1 MKKIIASLAAISFLV
16 SPLFATQSRLGGLGI
31 SNWMIEE
38 DNSNMYFNP
47 ARMIYYPKTIW
58 GELGTAVGAGV
69 APRVNNNVTI
79 SNQWG
84 GVSGLC
90 PIIEGATVGVFLN
103 RPYPGILGS
112 AGQNATG
119 SGVTAIPANGFGNN
133 MTALTPQTRFDLFYA
148 LPFSG
153 FKLGAL
159 LNVAGDSLSNDN
171 KTTSS
176 PLIAGNTTSN
186 NEISSSEIN
195 VVVGAQARDVLFASD
210 LDLALTLGFP
220 SAKNTYKVTQYSGT
234 AWVTTN
240 DWIFQT
246 NSSLNLGITARA
258 AIPLKNNPLLAYF
271 NYTSNNVSN
280 TFTDQI
286 DAGSNSSFN
295 DAGDTNYKQE
305 RTQKQ
310 SALTFGASYN
320 VKTSPKTLMIV
331 AANINQGVATN
342 NASTTQLRTAV
353 AGKNQQYDSETTTI
367 ALPVNFAIEQ
377 SLAKSFAMRMGVS
390 QNIIQQTTTKTSAP
404 TLTWNA
410 TTSSYQQT
418 QVAETTAKTET
429 LGGTT
434 ISIGAGIDVFR
445 GLTVDAVVRQQVLF
459 SGTYLVSGIPE
470 TLVSQ
475 LSATYKF

>member
-1 MKKIIASLAAISFLV
+1 MRKIIASLAAISVLV

-47 ARMIYYPKTIW
+47 ARMIYYPKMIW
-58 GELGTAVGAGV
+58 GELGTAAGAGV

-79 SNQWG
+79 ANQWG
-84 GVSGLC
+84 GVSGAC
-90 PIIEGATVGVFLN
+90 PVIEGATLGLFLN
-103 RPYPGILGS
+103 RPYSGILGS

-119 SGVTAIPANGFGNN
+119 SGVTAVTADGFGNS
-133 MTALTPQTRFDLFYA
+133 MVALAPQTRFDLFYE
-148 LPFSG
+148 LPFAG

-159 LNVAGDSLSNDN
+159 LNVAGDNLSNEN

-176 PLIAGNTTSN
+176 PLVTGNTTSSD
-186 NEISSSEIN
+186 ELSSSEVN
-195 VVVGAQARDVLFASD
+195 LVMGAQVRDVLLASD
-210 LDLALTLGFP
+210 LDLVLTLGFP
-220 SAKNTYKVTQYSGT
+220 SAKNTYKTSQYNGT
-234 AWVTTN
+234 AWINTN

-246 NSSLNLGITARA
+246 NSALNLGITARA
-258 AIPLKNNPLLAYF
+258 AIPVKNNPLLAYF
-271 NYTSNNVSN
+271 NYTSNNISN
-280 TFTDQI
+280 TFTEQI
-286 DAGSNSSFN
+286 DAGLNSSFN
-295 DAGDTNYKQE
+295 DTGDTNYKQE

-310 SALTFGASYN
+310 STLTLGASYN
-320 VKTSPKTLMIV
+320 VKTSPKTLMVV
-331 AANINQGVATN
+331 AANLNQSVATN
-342 NASTTQLRTAV
+342 NASTTQLRTAI
-353 AGKNQQYDSETTTI
+353 AGKSQQYDSETASI
-367 ALPVNFAIEQ
+367 ALPVNLAIEQ

-404 TLTWNA
+404 TLTWSA